1 MKIIIIE
8 YKRNPWI
15 KYNKEVVYLLVK
27 DLMSK
32 NVAAVSPDT
41 SLEEVARMMK
51 EKNIGSVP
59 VCNSGRIVGIV
70 TDRDIVIRELA
81 IGKNP
86 VSTKVGD
93 VMTYGISTASP
104 NMDIHDAV
112 QLMSDKQIRRL
123 PVVENERLVG
133 MIAIGDMAVRSK
145 LEDDA
150 GEALSDISKPAHT
163 IY

>member
-1 MKIIIIE
+1 MK
-8 YKRNPWI
+8 
-15 KYNKEVVYLLVK
+15 VK

-51 EKNIGSVP
+51 EMNIGSVP
-59 VCNSGRIVGIV
+59 VCNSGRVVGIV
-70 TDRDIVIRELA
+70 TDRDIIVRELA
-81 IGKNP
+81 MGKNP
-86 VSTKVGD
+86 VTTRVED

-104 NMDIHDAV
+104 DMDIHDAA
-112 QLMSDKQIRRL
+112 QLMSDKQVRRL

-150 GEALSDISKPAHT
+150 GEALSDISKPSHT

>member
-1 MKIIIIE
+1 M
-8 YKRNPWI
+8 
-15 KYNKEVVYLLVK
+15 EVLYLLVS

-51 EKNIGSVP
+51 EMNIGSVP
-59 VCNSGRIVGIV
+59 VCESGRVVGIV
-70 TDRDIVIRELA
+70 TDRDIIIRELA
-81 IGKNP
+81 NGKNP
-86 VSTKVGD
+86 VSVKVKD
-93 VMTYGISTASP
+93 VMSSGISTASP
-104 NMDIHDAV
+104 DMDIHDAAK
-112 QLMSDKQIRRL
+112 LMSDKQIRRL

-150 GEALSDISKPAHT
+150 GEALSDISKPSHT

>member
-1 MKIIIIE
+1 MQ
-8 YKRNPWI
+8 
-15 KYNKEVVYLLVK
+15 VK

-41 SLEEVARMMK
+41 SLEEVARRMK
-51 EKNIGSVP
+51 EMNIGSVP
-59 VCNSGRIVGIV
+59 VCESGRVVGIV

-81 IGKNP
+81 QGKNP
-86 VSTKVGD
+86 AAAKVRD
-93 VMTYGISTASP
+93 VMTSGVSTASP
-104 NMDIHDAV
+104 DMDVHDAAKI
-112 QLMSDKQIRRL
+112 MSDKQIRRL

-133 MIAIGDMAVRSK
+133 MLAIGDMAVRSK

-150 GEALSDISKPAHT
+150 GEALSDISQPSHT